1 MFRHYVEEAI
11 ETIREINRKYATP
24 GIEMSRAVRT
34 ALLALR
40 IYLIV
45 LVCLLVYKFITLL

>member
-1 MFRHYVEEAI
+1 MFRHYVEEAV

-24 GIEMSRAVRT
+24 GIEMSRAVRM